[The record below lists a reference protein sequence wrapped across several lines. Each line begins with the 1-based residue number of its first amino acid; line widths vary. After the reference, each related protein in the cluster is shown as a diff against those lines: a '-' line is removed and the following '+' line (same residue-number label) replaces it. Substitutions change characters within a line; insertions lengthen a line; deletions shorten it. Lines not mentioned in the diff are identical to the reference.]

1 MEFFLGIAV
10 MFLIWISAEKKEN
23 QCSIAETVKQVTDS
37 IAKLFASPEQS
48 ADLLADPEFRIEME
62 DILNKYSNIP
72 TRYTFNYSGRSDLPF
87 YVCQLDCC
95 DKDKAVVGHLI
106 RTAVASSLSRRNIQ
120 TEILIDWIQHDGMPA
135 VKCTYAS
142 TRSEH
147 EILDRR
153 IDQIRHSKLSSPVI
167 DEELEKELTE
177 YGC

>member
-1 MEFFLGIAV
+1 MEILLGAAV

-23 QCSIAETVKQVTDS
+23 QCGMAEALKRVTDS
-37 IAKLFASPEQS
+37 IAKLCESPEQS
-48 ADLLADPEFRIEME
+48 ADLLADPDFQIEME

-95 DKDKAVVGHLI
+95 DKDKAVVEHLI
-106 RTAVASSLSRRNIQ
+106 RIAVASSLSRRNIQ

-142 TRSEH
+142 TRLEH
-147 EILDRR
+147 EILERR
-153 IDQIRHSKLSSPVI
+153 IDQIRHSKLNSPVI
-167 DEELEKELTE
+167 DDELEKELTE
-177 YGC
+177 HGC